1 MGGGGVR
8 GYRGV
13 VVGQV
18 AGVAAADVD
27 VTDVD
32 RGGCIRGR
40 YGTCK
45 ERRTW
50 RRREMPRRGWP
61 RMYQMRMRVQT
72 VAHGSGIATRV
83 TTTNNGRHRRDR
95 ELIVVLLPIGS
106 SSATKITVVMV
117 LLLLLV
123 LILLVL
129 LVGRGRVVFPRG
141 RNRFRLDLHRREG
154 GGRGGRGAVGHGQ
167 VGQTARVLPQR
178 VHRILGGVSVVGS
191 RRTPRGDHAQVGID
205 GEVLRPERSQRRGV
219 VGQTRDGRLEGYHRR
234 VEVRLLPRVL
244 HVGQIVISHGRVHRR
259 RYHDPQVGRPRAGT
273 SR

>member
-1 MGGGGVR
+1 
-8 GYRGV
+8 
-13 VVGQV
+13 
-18 AGVAAADVD
+18 
-27 VTDVD
+27 
-32 RGGCIRGR
+32 
-40 YGTCK
+40 
-45 ERRTW
+45 
-50 RRREMPRRGWP
+50 
-61 RMYQMRMRVQT
+61 MYQMRMRVQA

-83 TTTNNGRHRRDR
+83 ATANHRSHRRHR

-106 SSATKITVVMV
+106 SAAATTKITVVMV

-154 GGRGGRGAVGHGQ
+154 RGRGGRGAVGHGQ

-178 VHRILGGVSVVGS
+178 VHRILGGVSVVGG

-205 GEVLRPERSQRRGV
+205 GEVLRPERSQRRCV
-219 VGQTRDGRLEGYHRR
+219 VGEARDGRLEGYHRR

-259 RYHDPQVGRPRAGT
+259 RYHDPQVGRPRTGT

>member
-8 GYRGV
+8 GHRRV
-13 VVGQV
+13 VVGKV

-32 RGGCIRGR
+32 RGGCVRGR

-83 TTTNNGRHRRDR
+83 ATTNHRSHRRHRQ
-95 ELIVVLLPIGS
+95 LIVVLLPIGS
-106 SSATKITVVMV
+106 SSTTKITVVMV
-117 LLLLLV
+117 LLLV
-123 LILLVL
+123 LILLVLL

-141 RNRFRLDLHRREG
+141 
-154 GGRGGRGAVGHGQ
+154 
-167 VGQTARVLPQR
+167 
-178 VHRILGGVSVVGS
+178 
-191 RRTPRGDHAQVGID
+191 
-205 GEVLRPERSQRRGV
+205 
-219 VGQTRDGRLEGYHRR
+219 
-234 VEVRLLPRVL
+234 
-244 HVGQIVISHGRVHRR
+244 
-259 RYHDPQVGRPRAGT
+259 
-273 SR
+273 